1 MRSIRSP
8 KGDTASGKLDTYI
21 GEDTSFEGTLNSK
34 KSLTIYGAVKGRI
47 ECQGRVVIGQS
58 GSVEADILAD
68 SVAVS
73 GKVVGNI
80 TARTK
85 MELSSTGSING
96 DIKTSRLITEDGSK
110 FDGHC
115 EMLSNAGG
123 ALSKAKTEESTR
135 ALPAMENP
143 KLPGPSREEGTAS

>member
-1 MRSIRSP
+1 MRRSSRE
-8 KGDTASGKLDTYI
+8 DTASGKLDTYI
-21 GEDTSFEGTLNSK
+21 GEDTSFEGILNSK
-34 KSLTIYGAVKGRI
+34 KSLTIYGAVKGKI

-73 GKVVGNI
+73 GKVVGNV

-85 MELSSTGSING
+85 TELSSTGSING
-96 DIKTSRLITEDGSK
+96 HIKTSRLIAEDGSR

-115 EMLSNAGG
+115 EMLSSAGG
-123 ALSKAKTEESTR
+123 ALNKAKTEESTR
-135 ALPAMENP
+135 ALPEKETP
-143 KLPGPSREEGTAS
+143 RLPGHSSEEGTTI